1 MSDEAVYRTA
11 PATPGLLNSE
21 HKKSYQWYDIM
32 TKSRTENHTTFRYAQ
47 SLEIFDKNLDNSQ
60 SADKSVETV
69 LKCRTLVFGPL

>member
-1 MSDEAVYRTA
+1 
-11 PATPGLLNSE
+11 
-21 HKKSYQWYDIM
+21 M